1 MALETAHTT
10 DIRFEGF
17 TPGTEIWGVTQA
29 NFLVRPSGA
38 HGKETAVQLND
49 PAARM
54 LAEATG
60 NVDSAEFRERAAQ
73 AAGEAILTDVAA
85 RGASPESI
93 IVASNGYFADFPDL
107 LERVKAALA

>member
-29 NFLVRPSGA
+29 NFLVRLSGA
-38 HGKETAVQLND
+38 HGKETA
-49 PAARM
+49 
-54 LAEATG
+54 
-60 NVDSAEFRERAAQ
+60 SAGQPVSAAQ
-73 AAGEAILTDVAA
+73 ILADVAA

>member
-49 PAARM
+49 PAAR
-54 LAEATG
+54 
-60 NVDSAEFRERAAQ
+60 
-73 AAGEAILTDVAA
+73 
-85 RGASPESI
+85 GASPESI